1 MILATAPPP
10 LLILSPSPSL
20 CFYHVEITL
29 NGTGRIHGLYF
40 LKSRGFLV
48 PCKVHFSHFNP
59 KCLCCWA
66 TWVFECYSYFVFCSS
81 ISFTSHPVAAAAH
94 YRQNHCV
101 HHHHHRCHHAFKT
114 TQCCCSRPGCIP
126 NSHNYIRCR
135 TIIGSFY
142 RNFSSPLSPYLIA
155 YSLLLSPLSLPTY
168 NAAMGE
174 FLIGMCRTK
183 QLQSIGLMCVHK
195 KCKCSNLDRGYK

>member
-1 MILATAPPP
+1 M
-10 LLILSPSPSL
+10 
-20 CFYHVEITL
+20 
-29 NGTGRIHGLYF
+29 
-40 LKSRGFLV
+40 
-48 PCKVHFSHFNP
+48 
-59 KCLCCWA
+59 
-66 TWVFECYSYFVFCSS
+66 FCSS

-101 HHHHHRCHHAFKT
+101 HYHHHHHCHHAFKT
-114 TQCCCSRPGCIP
+114 KQCCCSRPGCIP

-195 KCKCSNLDRGYK
+195 KCKCSNLELDRGYK

>member
-1 MILATAPPP
+1 MDFWFHVKCISHTSIPNVSAGLPEFLSATAILCFVVVYHSLLIP
-10 LLILSPSPSL
+10 LLLL
-20 CFYHVEITL
+20 HT
-29 NGTGRIHGLYF
+29 TD
-40 LKSRGFLV
+40 
-48 PCKVHFSHFNP
+48 
-59 KCLCCWA
+59 
-66 TWVFECYSYFVFCSS
+66 
-81 ISFTSHPVAAAAH
+81 
-94 YRQNHCV
+94 RQNHCV
-101 HHHHHRCHHAFKT
+101 HYHHHHHCHHAFKT
-114 TQCCCSRPGCIP
+114 KQCCCSRPGCIP